1 MSFSQKTKSE
11 LARVLP
17 AKKCCSKVELA
28 ALIELSGE
36 LDQASGDCEVFF
48 QTENASV
55 IRKFYFLCKKLFDLE
70 KEVSIKKGLK
80 LRKNNAYTLKVTP
93 QKGAGKLLEELPI
106 GDNGVEKKLFLRRRC
121 CQKTFLRGSF
131 LAAGSINNP
140 RQGNYHL
147 EITADHKTAELLA
160 FLMEKFS
167 CSPRFFVKK
176 NNSILYLKES
186 ERIINLLNATGAHS
200 ALLYFEDVR
209 VRKDVINRVNRL
221 VNCET
226 ANLNKSVEAG
236 LKQIEDINYLVNTI
250 GLGKLSPGLRQLAA
264 ARLEHPEASLK
275 ELGELM
281 DPPLSK
287 SAVNHRMRRLCSTA
301 EKLKGGQIVFK

>member
-17 AKKCCSKVELA
+17 VKKCCSTVELA

-36 LDQASGDCEVFF
+36 INQISRSCEVFF
-48 QTENASV
+48 QTENTSV

-70 KEVSIKKGLK
+70 KEVYIEKGLK
-80 LRKNNAYTLKVTP
+80 LRKNNVYTLKIIP
-93 QKGAGKLLEELPI
+93 QKGSEKLLKELPI
-106 GDNGVEKKLFLRRRC
+106 DVNDIEKELFLKRRC

-147 EITADHKTAELLA
+147 EITADYKTAE
-160 FLMEKFS
+160 FLTCLMKNFNCHPS
-167 CSPRFFVKK
+167 FFVKK
-176 NNSILYLKES
+176 NNIVLYLKES
-186 ERIINLLNATGAHS
+186 EKIVNFLNATGAHS

-236 LKQIEDINYLVNTI
+236 LKQTEDINYLVNAV
-250 GLGKLSPGLRQLAA
+250 GLNKLSPGLRQLAN
-264 ARLEHPEASLK
+264 ARLEHPGASLK

-287 SAVNHRMRRLCSTA
+287 SAVNHRMRRLCSA
-301 EKLKGGQIVFK
+301 AKKLKEKK